1 MSFLDSVFGRKPD
14 VPPLQPTDPLAELTT
29 LLGGEI
35 KDWPQIEELSS
46 LYQNYMLGALDTA
59 VPGFTDI
66 LKQGGV
72 DAQTLLKE
80 ALPLE
85 QGQIPADVAQ
95 QVTRSSAFQS
105 LGAGTL
111 GGPMGSALAA
121 RNLGLTS
128 LDLMNQG
135 ANLAASGGN
144 AAQRWAGIAS
154 GTILP
159 PSSNMYSPQWFTD
172 FIAKQRASQQAI
184 AQQRANVAAAPD
196 PALQALN
203 QWIEQVGGSVVA
215 SYAGGGMGGG
225 GMGGGKG
232 ANYMTT
238 YNAGSYLGG
247 NVGTPSG
254 AGYGAGFSSPQDAAY
269 WTGNPNPAGDPF
281 ILNAG
286 DTPGVP
292 YGQIPYNIPPNPFNQ
307 PYTMGL
313 GGATDPAQPGFFGI

>member
-1 MSFLDSVFGRKPD
+1 MSFLDQVFGRKPD
-14 VPPLQPTDPLAELTT
+14 VPPLQPTDPLAELST

-35 KDWPQIEELSS
+35 KDWPQIEELSN

-59 VPGFTDI
+59 VPGFSDI

-72 DAQTLLKE
+72 DAQALLQE

-85 QGQIPADVAQ
+85 KGQIPEDVAQ
-95 QVTRSSAFQS
+95 QVTRSAAFQS

-128 LDLMNQG
+128 LDLMSQG
-135 ANLAASGGN
+135 ANLATSGGN

-159 PSSNMYSPQWFTD
+159 PSANMYSPEWFSQ
-172 FIAKQRASQQAI
+172 FIAQQRASQQAI

-203 QWIEQVGGSVVA
+203 QWIEQVGGSIIS

-225 GMGGGKG
+225 KGASYMTGYNPGQYGIGGAQGGAGAGASFGGVNPYSATVGGFNISGSNFGGTPMPYMGGGSPTDTITNPG
-232 ANYMTT
+232 YASYGSSPYMT
-238 YNAGSYLGG
+238 
-247 NVGTPSG
+247 
-254 AGYGAGFSSPQDAAY
+254 
-269 WTGNPNPAGDPF
+269 
-281 ILNAG
+281 
-286 DTPGVP
+286 
-292 YGQIPYNIPPNPFNQ
+292 PFNQ
-307 PYTMGL
+307 WQP
-313 GGATDPAQPGFFGI
+313 DPAMPGGVY